1 MLGSFKRLYFTTVQ
15 ISQTLPP
22 RLRLQLH
29 SIIGEFTLTS
39 TKILHQL
46 AEEITNQDPKVKKV
60 EFKDIEGNE
69 ISDNTHLNQ
78 LIQKRFILTI
88 NSQDINVLPAFQ
100 HMTASRSHYL
110 SLCQE
115 MGVSLNNA
123 RQISR
128 LLEQIDSKLNE
139 DFTPEELH
147 QRLSDA
153 MEFVNNSKEQD
164 IKTLEDQK
172 RALEQELQPL
182 QDALLELRAK
192 SERNADRVVKS
203 GLGVL
208 LFQWGGVAYGTFLQY
223 GWDVMEPF
231 TYMVGMSW
239 SLLGFIFFMRHKE
252 EFQVKSYREMLI
264 EAKYN
269 KLVKKHKIDLS
280 KIELLRKNIVMI
292 EQQLKILNY

>member
-1 MLGSFKRLYFTTVQ
+1 MLGSFKRLYSTTVQ
-15 ISQTLPP
+15 ISQTVPP
-22 RLRLQLH
+22 RLRLQLP
-29 SIIGEFTLTS
+29 SMIGEFTLSS

-46 AEEITNQDPKVKKV
+46 AEEIANQDPKVKRV
-60 EFKDIEGNE
+60 EFKDFEGKA
-69 ISDNTHLNQ
+69 ISDNTNLDQ
-78 LIQKRFILTI
+78 LIQNRFILTI
-88 NSQDINVLPAFQ
+88 NSQEINVLPAFQ

-128 LLEQIDSKLNE
+128 LLEQIDSKLKAN
-139 DFTPEELH
+139 FTQEELH
-147 QRLSDA
+147 QQLSDA
-153 MEFVNNSKEQD
+153 MEFVNNSKELD

-172 RALEQELQPL
+172 QALEQELQPL

-192 SERNADRVVKS
+192 SERHADRVVKS

-208 LFQWGGVAYGTFLQY
+208 LVQWGGIAYGTYFQY

-252 EFQVKSYREMLI
+252 EFQVKSYRDMLI

-280 KIELLRKNIVMI
+280 KIELLKKNIVMI
-292 EQQLKILNY
+292 DQQLRILNY